1 MSMELRSRW
10 IIYLAI
16 SVYLVYLLETVF
28 NKWGYIMDYFV
39 GQIIQF
45 PYYIAIDEVYP
56 PRY

>member
-1 MSMELRSRW
+1 MELRSRW